1 MLDEEPVPINDRII
15 TMRLPPQRKVYAT
28 FYSVYALT
36 MTNTEETKEEFHSET
51 CMRCV
56 PSNDR
61 LIIVGDFNARVG
73 SDL

>member
-36 MTNTEETKEEFHSET
+36 MTNTEEKKEEFHSD
-51 CMRCV
+51 CMRH
-56 PSNDR
+56 
-61 LIIVGDFNARVG
+61 A
-73 SDL
+73 